1 MKFSIL
7 VFLTAIIMS
16 SCGNNDKNKA
26 ASEAKQGM
34 PSVKEKQPGTIITK
48 EDGWSMKA
56 KINGKDI
63 IAMSMMSPDETEQII
78 GFYSGDKYIGLPF
91 NRQNM
96 VMGKKMSFSDQNAD
110 LTTNDDVKVWNGGK
124 GEMEITKVF
133 DKWVEGKFYF
143 TGYSYD
149 NKKTIEVTD
158 GFFRIS
164 MKKNN

>member
-1 MKFSIL
+1 MKHSLLILSIVAL
-7 VFLTAIIMS
+7 LS
-16 SCGNNDKNKA
+16 SCGNSDKNKA
-26 ASEAKQGM
+26 VNEVKQDM
-34 PSVKEKQPGTIITK
+34 PSVKEKQPGKIATK

-63 IAMSMMSPDETEQII
+63 IATSMMPPDETEQII

-96 VMGKKMSFSDQNAD
+96 IMGKKMSFSDQNAD
-110 LTTNDDVKVWNGGK
+110 LTTNDDVKVWYGGK

-143 TGYSYD
+143 TAYSYD

-164 MKKNN
+164 MEK